1 MPRRVWFL
9 AAAVLAVLGPAGS
22 AAGMAAAGSSVT
34 SNLHAAPFAKA
45 WANVP
50 RTPAARE
57 AKKTMVFGLEQ
68 TVTGFN
74 TLDADEIAFYAA
86 IVGTTPVLEGN
97 YILDQN
103 GNYHLAM
110 ASKVVATKKYLKI
123 WIRKDANWYWVG
135 HKLIPVTAADYV
147 YTFKQITDPN
157 NNVASSTGYTNIS
170 HYKINSKKVVTFYWR
185 KGQPVAD
192 YRDLFGEIFPG
203 FALKGQSFN
212 TYWHNCVCGN
222 DGHPISD
229 GPFYLANYTPGQG

>member
-9 AAAVLAVLGPAGS
+9 AAAVLAVLGLAGS

-135 HKLIPVTAADYV
+135 HKPFPVTAADYI
-147 YTFKQITDPN
+147 YTWKQLVLKG
-157 NNVASSTGYTNIS
+157 NNVASTVGYDQITRAKVS
-170 HYKINSKKVVTFYWR
+170 GKGKVVT
-185 KGQPVAD
+185 
-192 YRDLFGEIFPG
+192 
-203 FALKGQSFN
+203 
-212 TYWHNCVCGN
+212 
-222 DGHPISD
+222 
-229 GPFYLANYTPGQG
+229 